1 MESRSFSLREL
12 LLAGLWLALLLGL
25 AYHLAF
31 YRPIQAELSA
41 LSAQNARLD
50 SQILSAAAK
59 VNEMNTM
66 QQELD
71 EILARPEED
80 ITEIAPYD
88 NKQAV
93 LTQLYAVLGQTQDYS
108 LSFTDPEIGA
118 DGTVRRKVS
127 MSFRCADYASAK
139 AVVRDLADSPWRCLV
154 GNLSI
159 VGDDGDILSGSVS
172 VTAAITYFEH
182 TGLK

>member
-1 MESRSFSLREL
+1 MPLCGQGNAKIDEIYAALNDAAAILRDNSDALELELDACSFSE
-12 LLAGLWLALLLGL
+12 
-25 AYHLAF
+25 
-31 YRPIQAELSA
+31 
-41 LSAQNARLD
+41 
-50 SQILSAAAK
+50 
-59 VNEMNTM
+59 
-66 QQELD
+66 QELD
-71 EILARPEED
+71 EILASPEGH

-93 LTQLYAVLGQTQDYS
+93 LTQLYAVLAQTQDYS
-108 LSFTDPEIGA
+108 LSFTDPAVGA

-139 AVVRDLADSPWRCLV
+139 AVIRDLADSRWRCLV

-159 VGDDGDILSGSVS
+159 VGDDGDLLGGSVS
-172 VTAAITYFEH
+172 VTATITYFEH